1 MPTYGLLLATTSFK
15 HNYSSIPCIVLLCYM
30 STHEYYSIHII
41 TFFYQTVCFRDDK
54 EQHPNIITNHYIL
67 KELKPGLQEPSHC
80 MHNFVLHIKVASP
93 QCFSIVT
100 FKLHSI
106 GTYNQPSVFL
116 LLIFAGL
123 THFVEKVL
131 SHIHAL
137 HMQHESKYLQYQGK

>member
-1 MPTYGLLLATTSFK
+1 MPTYGLATTSFK
-15 HNYSSIPCIVLLCYM
+15 HNYSSVPCIVLLCYM

-41 TFFYQTVCFRDDK
+41 TFFLSNIRDDK
-54 EQHPNIITNHYIL
+54 EQHPNI
-67 KELKPGLQEPSHC
+67 LKPGLQEPSHC
-80 MHNFVLHIKVASP
+80 MHNFVLHIKVASLLFLLRP
-93 QCFSIVT
+93 QCLSIVT

>member
-1 MPTYGLLLATTSFK
+1 MACYQQLLLFK
-15 HNYSSIPCIVLLCYM
+15 HNYSSIPCIVLLSYM

-41 TFFYQTVCFRDDK
+41 TFFYQTVCFRDDRVAL
-54 EQHPNIITNHYIL
+54 TNHYI
-67 KELKPGLQEPSHC
+67 LKPGLQEPSHC
-80 MHNFVLHIKVASP
+80 MHNFVLHIKVASLLFLLRP
-93 QCFSIVT
+93 QCLSIVT